1 MEKLHQF
8 ENKMEKLTDKI
19 EQLLLSKEVH
29 IVKLASRSAFFK
41 YEIFF
46 ASKHL
51 MTLSFDIGEIGF
63 VEAIKQNIEG
73 NHVDCKSKWV

>member
-1 MEKLHQF
+1 MVNIFFQHYSLKRIQEEESGEPTNEEKIANLIDCVEQMMEKLHQF

-41 YEIFF
+41 VIF
-46 ASKHL
+46 
-51 MTLSFDIGEIGF
+51 
-63 VEAIKQNIEG
+63 
-73 NHVDCKSKWV
+73 